1 VEILEELHALQCDL
15 NELGNTVAAGMLK
28 RAEPYLIAAHKEGL
42 RDHDRPPSRP
52 PPPPPPL
59 RHSLPPPRR
68 R

>member
-42 RDHDRPPSRP
+42 RDHDRPPSRHRRRMP
-52 PPPPPPL
+52 RL
-59 RHSLPPPRR
+59 RQGRARPRR